1 MCLKQDSVDKSMFQL
16 QQLGLHF
23 GFRSNIIWWQDYLI
37 NNYHQ
42 LYEKKNNNRTNCYE
56 KTSIR

>member
-1 MCLKQDSVDKSMFQL
+1 MFQL

-42 LYEKKNNNRTNCYE
+42 LYEKKNIRRTNCYE